1 MEIQTS
7 SKRRFSRA
15 WLSNIVTEGR
25 HTLTNMLRALDLL
38 WAAHRGATA
47 AMVALNLIAAVIP
60 AAEAYVG
67 KLIIDSVVAAMS
79 TQFAARDAIRLVL
92 PYLLA
97 EFVLIMGDAAIS
109 QVRTLTELI
118 LKAHYN
124 HEVSSRIIHKALSLD
139 LSHFE
144 NAEYHDRLQNVRR
157 EADFRTTRIV
167 NGSFDLLQSIIKLAS
182 YAALLVRFSPW
193 IAMILFFTT
202 IPSFLAQSRYS
213 ELSFRLL
220 NFRAPEAR
228 KQYYYET
235 LLTDSESV
243 KEIKLFGLGEI
254 LFQRYTALFA
264 KFLREDQG
272 VGRRRAFVAFA
283 WGLLSTIS
291 YYLSYAWIVLQAVA
305 HSITL
310 GDMTLYVSIV
320 RLSQKTFEE
329 LFNSVRSLYEQG
341 LFINNL
347 FLLLALE
354 TRMTKVAMPKSVPRK
369 LQQGIQFKHV
379 SFQYPGLN
387 TYALRDINL
396 TIHPGEKIALVG
408 ANGAGKTTLVKLL
421 TRLYDPTE
429 GQVLLDGVDLR
440 EFDFMELRQRFGII
454 FQDFVRYHLPVSENI
469 GFGQIE
475 ALADRSR
482 IICASERSGAH
493 TMIQKLPQGYDT
505 QLGGRFEKGRELS
518 GGEWQKVALARAFV
532 RDSEVLVFDEPSTA
546 LDAENYAAVFAK
558 FDDLTQG
565 KTAVLI
571 SHSFNTVRMADRIA
585 VIEGGTVSELGTH
598 RELLALGGTYARFF
612 TLQAEGYR

>member
-1 MEIQTS
+1 
-7 SKRRFSRA
+7 
-15 WLSNIVTEGR
+15 
-25 HTLTNMLRALDLL
+25 MLRALDLL
-38 WAAHRGATA
+38 WVAHRGATA
-47 AMVALNLIAAVIP
+47 AMVALTLIAAVIP

-67 KLIIDSVVAAMS
+67 KLIVDSVVAAIS
-79 TQFAARDAIRLVL
+79 TQVAARDGIRLVL

-97 EFVLIMGDAAIS
+97 EFVLIMGEAAIS

-118 LKAHYN
+118 LKAHYD
-124 HEVSSRIIHKALSLD
+124 HEISSRIIRKSLSLD

-144 NAEYHDRLQNVRR
+144 NAEFHDRLQNVRR
-157 EADFRTTRIV
+157 EADFRTTRII

-182 YAALLVRFSPW
+182 YAVLLVRFSPW
-193 IAMILFFTT
+193 IALILFFTT

-213 ELSFRLL
+213 QLSFRLL
-220 NFRAPEAR
+220 NWRAPEAR

-235 LLTDSESV
+235 LLTNAESV
-243 KEIKLFGLGEI
+243 KEIKIFGLGEL
-254 LFQRYTALFA
+254 LFQRYKAFFS
-264 KFLREDQG
+264 KFLREDKG
-272 VGRRRAFVAFA
+272 VARRQAFVAFA
-283 WGLLSTIS
+283 WGLLSTSS
-291 YYLSYAWIVLQAVA
+291 YYLSYAWIVLQAIA
-305 HSITL
+305 RAITL

-320 RLSQKTFEE
+320 RLSQHTFEE

-354 TRMTKVAMPKSVPRK
+354 TRMIKVAMPKSVPRK

-387 TYALRDINL
+387 TYALRDVNL

-421 TRLYDPTE
+421 MRLYDPTD

-482 IICASERSGAH
+482 IVGASERSGAH

-532 RDSEVLVFDEPSTA
+532 RDSEVLVFDEPSSA
-546 LDAENYAAVFAK
+546 LDAENEAAILTK

-565 KTAVLI
+565 KIAVLI
-571 SHSFNTVRMADRIA
+571 SHRFNTVRMADRIA
-585 VIEGGTVSELGTH
+585 VIEGGTISELGTH
-598 RELLALGGTYARFF
+598 AELLALGGTYEHLFM
-612 TLQAEGYR
+612 LQAEGYR